1 MTKPSLVPVIL
12 SGGSGTRLWP
22 LSRKL
27 YPKQFIPLRDEKS
40 LFQATVERVLKL
52 DGVNNVLVVCNDEHR
67 FMAAEQLRLCEG
79 TNAAEKDT
87 ALEQFDII
95 LEPIGRNTAPAIT
108 IAAMHALQQS
118 PDAELLVLPADHILD
133 ELDKFQ
139 TSVSAAQNAANDH
152 LVTFGIVPTRAETG
166 FGYIKQ
172 AKTENGSNIVKVE
185 EFVEKPDAT
194 TAQAY
199 LTSGEYLWNSG
210 MFLFRA
216 DKYLDEIKQLQ
227 PEIYAVCEDA
237 YANSEKDLDFIRL
250 AKENFAKAPN
260 ISIDYAVMEKTA
272 RAAVVPLESSWSD
285 VGSWHALWES
295 CEQDENNNAT
305 HGDVVAKDCSGTY
318 IHANNRLVTA
328 VGIKDQ
334 VIIETADAVLVA
346 PRDRAQDVKDIVNKL
361 KKADRTEPDIHP
373 KVYRPWG
380 AYETIDIEDR
390 FQVKR
395 ITVYPQ
401 QILSLQMHH
410 HRAEHW
416 IVVKG
421 TARVTCGEEE
431 FLLSENESTYIP
443 IGTKHRLE
451 NPGMINLE
459 LIEVQSGTYLGEDDI
474 TRYEDVYG
482 R

>member
-1 MTKPSLVPVIL
+1 MSAHSLVPVIL

-27 YPKQFIPLRDEKS
+27 YPKQFIPLKEDKS
-40 LFQATVERVLKL
+40 LFQSTVERISNLNSVNKL
-52 DGVNNVLVVCNDEHR
+52 LVICNDEHR
-67 FMAAEQLRLCEG
+67 FMAAEQLRQS
-79 TNAAEKDT
+79 NI
-87 ALEQFDII
+87 EQSDII
-95 LEPIGRNTAPAIT
+95 LEPVGRNTAPAIT
-108 IAAMHALQQS
+108 IAAIHALKIN
-118 PDAELLVLPADHILD
+118 PDAQLLVLPADHLLTD
-133 ELDKFQ
+133 LQEFQ
-139 TSVSAAQNAANDH
+139 KAVTSAQQAANNMFI
-152 LVTFGIVPTRAETG
+152 TFGVVPTRAETG
-166 FGYIKQ
+166 FGYIKR
-172 AKTENGSNIVKVE
+172 ENTNPVNTNDKVIYHVS
-185 EFVEKPDAT
+185 EFIEKPDYAT
-194 TAQAY
+194 AKTY
-199 LTSGEYLWNSG
+199 LASGDYLWNSG

-216 DKYLDEIKQLQ
+216 DIFLEEIKQLQ
-227 PEIYAVCEDA
+227 PEIFSACHEA
-237 YANSEKDLDFIRL
+237 YTHSEHDLDFIRL
-250 AKENFAKAPN
+250 DEQAFLKAPD

-272 RAAVVPLESSWSD
+272 KAGVVSLESNWSD

-295 CEQDENNNAT
+295 FERDHNNNAT
-305 HGDVVAKDCSGTY
+305 YGDVIVEDCSGSY

-334 VIIETADAVLVA
+334 VIIETADAILVA
-346 PRDRAQDVKDIVNKL
+346 PRDRAQEVKDIVDKL
-361 KKADRTEPDIHP
+361 KQANRTEVDIHP

-380 AYETIDIEDR
+380 SYETIDIEDR

-395 ITVYPQ
+395 ITVYSGQ
-401 QILSLQMHH
+401 KLSLQMHH

-421 TARVTCGEEE
+421 TARVTRGEDE

-451 NPGMINLE
+451 NPGMIPLE

-474 TRYEDVYG
+474 TRFEDVYG